1 MADPSHSTHS
11 HALSSHTLGKWG
23 IGGGFRFRELRIS
36 APPSLEGEETIVLLI
51 SVYYSVPSR
60 TSLLEVELAVF
71 VAESVYPFYLHL
83 IYFDEVRFRVDYY
96 DACYFGVFI

>member
-23 IGGGFRFRELRIS
+23 IWGGFRFQESRIS

-51 SVYYSVPSR
+51 SVYYSVQSR
-60 TSLLEVELAVF
+60 TSRLEVELVVLLLNQF
-71 VAESVYPFYLHL
+71 IRS
-83 IYFDEVRFRVDYY
+83 IY
-96 DACYFGVFI
+96 I

>member
-1 MADPSHSTHS
+1 MADRLHSTHS

-60 TSLLEVELAVF
+60 TSLLEVDLVVATYRLSMHLVF
-71 VAESVYPFYLHL
+71 VMLVLSC
-83 IYFDEVRFRVDYY
+83 VDL
-96 DACYFGVFI
+96 